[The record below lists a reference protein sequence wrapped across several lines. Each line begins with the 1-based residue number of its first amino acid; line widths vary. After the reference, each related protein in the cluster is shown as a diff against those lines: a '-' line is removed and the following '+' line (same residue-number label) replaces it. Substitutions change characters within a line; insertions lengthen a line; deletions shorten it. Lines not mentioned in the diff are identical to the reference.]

1 MAKIKSLISRLIYG
15 NQADLLY
22 NKHKKD
28 QDFFISQ
35 LVFSTAFLVLTGGS
49 FLTGYAL
56 YLGASDTL
64 AGYIPLLAGI
74 CGIFSI
80 FAGIILERIEKRKRL
95 IITLNIISK
104 TLVASIVAIPC
115 FFSGTTALIVLFA
128 MLIAAYMTNSLMGIA
143 INDLFISVVPE
154 SIRGRYYS
162 IRQTFALIVSATL
175 SIIAGRFLDS
185 VTSKYVGFVIIY
197 SVAFLMIWGEVISFS
212 KIKEMP
218 PGHIGKGN
226 IKLLDIIR
234 IPLHNKKFMLF
245 VISVIWFYLG
255 FYICA
260 AYTQVFMIKYL
271 NLSYTFITIMSML
284 LSIGKMFTYRVW
296 GNVYDSKGASYTI
309 KMAIWFY
316 ILEVAVWTFVS
327 SYNKYALIPVTYIF
341 EAIAFPGFI
350 VGTFNMRFKL
360 IPKNGRTIFD
370 GFYTAI
376 FGIILIIAPLIGR
389 LIQTGI
395 MSTNIPEVI
404 PFAQFRLLYGITT
417 IVLLSLQCY
426 HYFSKNI
433 KKWDE

>member
-1 MAKIKSLISRLIYG
+1 MAKLKGLISKLVYG

-35 LVFSTAFLVLTGGS
+35 AVFSIAFFVLTGGS

-56 YLGASDTL
+56 HLGASDTL
-64 AGYIPLLAGI
+64 AGYIPLLGSI

-95 IITLNIISK
+95 IIILNIISK

-115 FFSGTTALIVLFA
+115 FFSGTTAIVVLFV

-143 INDLFISVVPE
+143 INNWFISVVPE

-162 IRQTFALIVSATL
+162 IRQTCTLVVAAALPVM
-175 SIIAGRFLDS
+175 AGKFLDS
-185 VTSKYVGFVIIY
+185 VSSKYIGFVVIY
-197 SVAFLMIWGEVISFS
+197 SVAFVMIWGEVISFTKINEPTS
-212 KIKEMP
+212 GHLGKGKIKL
-218 PGHIGKGN
+218 I
-226 IKLLDIIR
+226 DIVR
-234 IPLHNKKFMLF
+234 LPLRNKKFMFF
-245 VISVIWFYLG
+245 VLSVIWFYLG

-271 NLSYTFITIMSML
+271 NLSYTFITTLGMF
-284 LSIGKMFTYRVW
+284 LSVGKMFTYRIW
-296 GNVYDSKGASYTI
+296 GKIYDSKGASYTI

-316 ILEVAVWTFVS
+316 ILEVVVWTFVTGL
-327 SYNKYALIPVTYIF
+327 NKYALIPITYVF

-360 IPKNGRTIFD
+360 IPENGRTVYD
-370 GFYTAI
+370 GFYTAVV
-376 FGIILIIAPLIGR
+376 GIVLLIAPLTGR
-389 LIQTGI
+389 LVQTGI
-395 MSTNIPEVI
+395 MSTNIPNI
-404 PFAQFRLLYGITT
+404 MPFAQFRLLYGITA
-417 IVLLSLQCY
+417 IILLALQGY
-426 HYFSKNI
+426 NHFSKNA
-433 KKWDE
+433 KSWDK